1 MEKEDS
7 RKIILV
13 PQKELSTNVILGGR
27 KYLVLTEDF
36 GIEKHLIITRVYL
49 GGEIISTKKT
59 DYKNILNIPY
69 QEKLLKALMQDQHE
83 KAANTLRAEKAKE
96 IKSLSDYLEEIKT
109 LLQRK
114 NHMSAL
120 KLLSTALDDYPND
133 PFLLSY
139 YGCLDAIL
147 NKNYKQGI
155 DTCLKALEKLK
166 GKIPFGQEFF
176 FPVFYLNLGRTYL
189 AAGNKKEAFDAFYKG
204 LTYDHENKD
213 LLREIKKLGMRRKP
227 VVRFLPRSHPINKY
241 VGMLLHKL
249 KSP

>member
-1 MEKEDS
+1 MEKGDDL
-7 RKIILV
+7 K
-13 PQKELSTNVILGGR
+13 PQKELSTKVVIGGK
-27 KYLVLTEDF
+27 KYLVLTEDL
-36 GIEKHLIITRVYL
+36 GAEKHLITTRVYL
-49 GGEIISTKKT
+49 GGEIISAKKT
-59 DYKNILNIPY
+59 DYKNILNKPY

-83 KAANTLRAEKAKE
+83 KAVTMLRTSGE
-96 IKSLSDYLEEIKT
+96 KSLSDYLDEIKT

-114 NHMSAL
+114 NNMSAL

-147 NKNYKQGI
+147 NKNYKHGI

-227 VVRFLPRSHPINKY
+227 AVSCLPRSHPINKY
-241 VGMLLHKL
+241 IGMLLHKL
-249 KSP
+249 KST